1 MNDALSAFVLAYLP
15 RTQNGFGLC
24 PGMTRCPFCMRLLN
38 IPAAFRILY
47 HMSFI
52 SSHRVQYGILK
63 YIKNVV
69 QVESHIYKRDQ
80 VMMPLLVLAVTV
92 HRASAADLALGLA
105 WRISGNSLTST
116 REQRVCAIRASPD
129 QRSRKLHFA

>member
-80 VMMPLLVLAVTV
+80 VMMPLLVLAVAV
-92 HRASAADLALGLA
+92 HPAVLQIWPWASA
-105 WRISGNSLTST
+105 WKISGKSLDIDA
-116 REQRVCAIRASPD
+116 RAARVRDS
-129 QRSRKLHFA
+129 S

>member
-69 QVESHIYKRDQ
+69 QVESHIYKRD
-80 VMMPLLVLAVTV
+80 LL
-92 HRASAADLALGLA
+92 
-105 WRISGNSLTST
+105 
-116 REQRVCAIRASPD
+116 
-129 QRSRKLHFA
+129 

>member
-38 IPAAFRILY
+38 IPTAFRILY

-69 QVESHIYKRDQ
+69 QAESHIYKRDQ
-80 VMMPLLVLAVTV
+80 VMMPLLVLAVAV
-92 HRASAADLALGLA
+92 HPASAVDLTLGLGL
-105 WRISGNSLTST
+105 RISGNSLDIEA
-116 REQRVCAIRASPD
+116 RAARVRDS
-129 QRSRKLHFA
+129 S